1 MHWFK
6 PSILIAH
13 GAGTRKELGK
23 VLGVALPECP
33 KGPKQMALESVTCGE
48 HRLQVFVI
56 PSLAPPAYNRWQS
69 WAPAYLDAVAGEVA
83 RKLEG
88 R

>member
-33 KGPKQMALESVTCGE
+33 TGPEQWAIKLVTYEGN
-48 HRLQVFVI
+48 RLQVFVI

>member
-1 MHWFK
+1 LHWFK

-13 GAGTRKELGK
+13 GAGTRKKLGR
-23 VLGVALPECP
+23 VLGVKLPECP
-33 KGPKQMALESVTCGE
+33 KGPEQMPLKAVTYGE
-48 HRLQVFVI
+48 YSLQVFVI

-69 WAPAYLDAVAGEVA
+69 WAPAYLDAVAEEVA
-83 RKLEG
+83 RKLAG